1 MPRARFVWN
10 PVSRRLAQPKLE
22 EAAAWLLDQGWD
34 VEVRRT
40 QHPLHAV
47 ELAGEAAA
55 AGVDVVA
62 ACGGD
67 GTVNEVVNG
76 LAGSQTALAVLPG
89 GTANV
94 WAKEAGIPR
103 DPRRA
108 VRLIVEG
115 ERRAVDVGCAGARR
129 FLLMAGAGFDAHIV
143 GHVSPAVKRALGAS
157 SYVTQ
162 GFRELL
168 GYRGAE
174 QTLRID
180 GEEVRSPVFWLVLGN
195 TRSYGGAV
203 RITNQSL
210 VDDGLLD
217 LCVFQD
223 PGVLRFAL
231 YGVRI
236 LSGLQRLSH
245 RVIWRRVRRIEIE
258 GPPLPVQVDGELAG
272 ETPMC
277 FRIEP
282 GALHAIVPAGS
293 RRALFSR

>member
-1 MPRARFVWN
+1 MPKARFVWN
-10 PVSRRLAQPKLE
+10 PVSRRLDQPRLE
-22 EAAAWLLDQGWD
+22 AAAAWLQDQGWS

-40 QHPLHAV
+40 QRPLHGI
-47 ELAGEAAA
+47 ELAAEAAR
-55 AGVDVVA
+55 AGFDVVA

-76 LAGSQTALAVLPG
+76 LAGSPTALAVLPG

-94 WAKEAGIPR
+94 WAKEVGVPWDA
-103 DPRRA
+103 RRA

-115 ERRAVDVGCAGARR
+115 ERRAIDVGCAGSRR

-143 GHVSPAVKRALGAS
+143 EHVGAGLKRALGAS
-157 SYVTQ
+157 SYVAQ

-174 QTLRID
+174 QTLRLD
-180 GEEVRSPVFWLVLGN
+180 GREVRTPVFWLVLGN

-203 RITNQSL
+203 RITNRSF

-217 LCVFQD
+217 LCIFQD

-245 RVIWRRVRRIEIE
+245 RVIWERVRTLEIE
-258 GPPLPVQVDGELAG
+258 GTPLPVQVDGELAG
-272 ETPMC
+272 ETPM
-277 FRIEP
+277 RLHVEP
-282 GALHAIVPAGS
+282 GALQAIVPASPRS
-293 RRALFSR
+293 RLFSR